1 MLCRGFGCGVPGVM
15 VLGPLCCGD
24 GDPAGISHLPYLG
37 LWFGVSAPQGAACS
51 VLGARES
58 WGVLGEGSPQLWRPR
73 EHCAELPA
81 PCDQAVIV
89 SIMKINWPLLPKIN
103 VSVPNPHFNSTS
115 SLEMHII
122 WLQSHTF
129 QLVINMQLLLAL
141 PQSSL
146 QSELLIRLIKL
157 YQTSQGRSSLMLMR
171 QPKQTLTLA
180 LMKALLPAAANDN
193 A

>member
-1 MLCRGFGCGVPGVM
+1 MVSVCVCCVLQVGEGCRGMGLCVPACGSVGGALRGSVGSSWAVGC
-15 VLGPLCCGD
+15 LC
-24 GDPAGISHLPYLG
+24 
-37 LWFGVSAPQGAACS
+37 GAATG
-51 VLGARES
+51 LEK
-58 WGVLGEGSPQLWRPR
+58 LR
-73 EHCAELPA
+73 EHSAECPA
-81 PCDQAVIV
+81 TYDQAVIV

>member
-1 MLCRGFGCGVPGVM
+1 MGVSGEELGCGVLAWCCHWTGEALGVQ
-15 VLGPLCCGD
+15 C
-24 GDPAGISHLPYLG
+24 
-37 LWFGVSAPQGAACS
+37 
-51 VLGARES
+51 E
-58 WGVLGEGSPQLWRPR
+58 
-73 EHCAELPA
+73 A
-81 PCDQAVIV
+81 PCYYDQAMIV
-89 SIMKINWPLLPKIN
+89 SIVKINWPLLPKIN

>member
-1 MLCRGFGCGVPGVM
+1 MYAHMMRCWWCLVGIGGEELGCGVIVWG
-15 VLGPLCCGD
+15 CQW
-24 GDPAGISHLPYLG
+24 AG
-37 LWFGVSAPQGAACS
+37 GA
-51 VLGARES
+51 LGA
-58 WGVLGEGSPQLWRPR
+58 Q
-73 EHCAELPA
+73 CKA
-81 PCDQAVIV
+81 PCYYDQAVIA
-89 SIMKINWPLLPKIN
+89 SIVKINWPLLPKIN

-122 WLQSHTF
+122 WLQSYTF

>member
-1 MLCRGFGCGVPGVM
+1 MGWCALCLPARGSAGGALGGAVGRSRAVGC
-15 VLGPLCCGD
+15 LC
-24 GDPAGISHLPYLG
+24 
-37 LWFGVSAPQGAACS
+37 GAAAG
-51 VLGARES
+51 LE
-58 WGVLGEGSPQLWRPR
+58 EPR
-73 EHCAELPA
+73 EHSAELPA
-81 PCDQAVIV
+81 TRDQAVIV